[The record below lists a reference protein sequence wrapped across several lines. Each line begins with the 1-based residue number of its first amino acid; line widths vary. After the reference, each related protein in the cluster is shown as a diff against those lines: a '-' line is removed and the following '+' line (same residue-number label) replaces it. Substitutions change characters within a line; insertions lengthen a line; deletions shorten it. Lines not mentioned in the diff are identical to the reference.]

1 MALNMMVW
9 EVEGNSLKV
18 IAKTKLDNEGRLED
32 WIARDSSILGLDL
45 LIIGRQ
51 VTTYFGGRID
61 LLAVDSQGDIVILEL
76 KRDKT
81 PRDIVA
87 QVLDYASWIDSL
99 MPKDIDEIATAY
111 LKENLTTAFN
121 SHFGAALPEV
131 INSNHSMVII
141 ASELDESSERIVQYL
156 ANRHNLNINATYF
169 NFFNNDR
176 MELLGRSW
184 LMDPEDLIER
194 SDAITKAP
202 WSGYWFVNV
211 GEGPHRNWDD
221 CREYGFISAG
231 QGVRYSGALKKLKVG
246 DKIFAYMKGIGYV
259 GYGEV
264 NKEAGMVKDFIVHNK
279 DEKQL
284 IDLPLKQS
292 NMRENADNP
301 DLSEWVVGIQWL
313 KTFKREEAKTFMG
326 VFANQNIVC
335 KLRHQATLDFLKKE
349 FNVKEA
355 E

>member
-1 MALNMMVW
+1 MSFNMTVW
-9 EVEGNSLKV
+9 EVEGNNLKV
-18 IAKTKLDNEGRLED
+18 IAKTKLDNESRLED
-32 WIARDSSILGLDL
+32 WVSRDSSILGLDI

-61 LLAVDSQGDIVILEL
+61 LLAIDSQGDIVILEL

-81 PRDIVA
+81 PRNIVA
-87 QVLDYASWIDSL
+87 QVLDYASWIDGL
-99 MPKDIDEIATAY
+99 TPKDIDEIATAY

-121 SHFGAALPEV
+121 SHFGTALPEV

-156 ANRHNLNINATYF
+156 ATRHNLNINAIYF
-169 NFFNNDR
+169 NFFKNDR

-184 LMDPEDLIER
+184 LMDPEELIER
-194 SDAITKAP
+194 SDAMTKAP

-231 QGVRYSGALKKLKVG
+231 QGTLYSGALKKLKVG
-246 DKIFAYMKGIGYV
+246 DKIFAYMKSTGYV

-264 NKEAGMVKDFIVHNK
+264 NREAVMVKDFTVAKNGRK
-279 DEKQL
+279 LLELD
-284 IDLPLKQS
+284 LKQP
-292 NMRENADNP
+292 NLRENAENP
-301 DLSEWVVGIQWL
+301 DLSEWVVGIQWS
-313 KTFKREEAKTFMG
+313 KIVKREEAKTFAG

-335 KLRHQATLDFLKKE
+335 KLRHQPTLDFLKKE
-349 FNVKEA
+349 FNVNET